1 MIDFQKSIDFVR
13 EKGSNLEKARLDCIL
28 RGRAV
33 SSDVLGE
40 INELQNRDGGFP
52 FAMISGNLSTVN
64 ETTVALWWMEELNLL
79 SSVIAQ
85 QAYGYLLST
94 QQTDGSWDEDMRIA
108 QYELPPWIL
117 LGDQKTKLYLSAYAA
132 YWFAVG
138 GYKHLPAFR
147 KALHLLIRNQD
158 QSGRVYGYVHTTW
171 IAAAVFLLA
180 GERYSPVARL
190 AIQALFARPLVD
202 WDDSQIAWAL
212 DCLSKAGLP
221 HNEPVVEGG
230 LDELSHRQ
238 NDDGSWATEDGGDS
252 AVSATI
258 QVLKVFH
265 RFGLISL
272 EKPDPPAE
280 AHRK

>member
-1 MIDFQKSIDFVR
+1 MIDFQKSVEFVSK
-13 EKGSNLEKARLDCIL
+13 KGSGLEKARLDCIL
-28 RGRAV
+28 HNTTP
-33 SSDVLGE
+33 SSE
-40 INELQNRDGGFP
+40 IQEEIGELQNRDGGFP
-52 FAMISGNLSTVN
+52 FAMVAGNLSTIN
-64 ETTVALWWMEELNLL
+64 ETTVALWWMEELDLL

-85 QAYGYLLST
+85 QAYGYLLSI
-94 QQTDGSWDEDMRIA
+94 QQSDGGWDEDMRIA
-108 QYELPPWIL
+108 QYDLPPWIL

-158 QSGRVYGYVHTTW
+158 QTGRIYGYVHTTW
-171 IAAAVFLLA
+171 IAAAVFLMA

-190 AIQALFARPLVD
+190 AIQTLSTRPVAD

-221 HNEPVVEGG
+221 QDYPFVEGG
-230 LDELSHRQ
+230 LSELANRQ
-238 NDDGSWATEDGGDS
+238 NNDGSFASEDGDDS

-258 QVLKVFH
+258 QVLKVFN
-265 RFGLISL
+265 RYGLISL
-272 EKPDPPAE
+272 AKPDSPAE
-280 AHRK
+280 THKE